1 MSKKLYLNSREYLA
15 SMLKRAKRGNMMID
29 SGLNKLESARHFK
42 KNKELIKTYIIK
54 IKKYIRLY
62 TILISKVNQQK
73 NKILL
78 YEGSHDITTD
88 KVIRLLRN
96 PNKTNLAENERIMN
110 MIDNFTNNSKEF
122 KTRYIYIRNKYLISL
137 EYIKFKEDVQHNKMI
152 LQKRVKRK
160 LTESELIKLE
170 NITLHQLKNKLEKRD
185 KVEKKHKKV
194 QDELD
199 LGEPGFLDSYTIL
212 NKKEKKEKE
221 EKPKFIFLKK
231 YKYDSLNE
239 KKVKS
244 KNCFLPQKYENIL
257 DRVDKSN

>member
-1 MSKKLYLNSREYLA
+1 
-15 SMLKRAKRGNMMID
+15 MID

-62 TILISKVNQQK
+62 AILISKVNQQK

-88 KVIRLLRN
+88 KVIRLLKNR
-96 PNKTNLAENERIMN
+96 NKTNLAENERILY
-110 MIDNFTNNSKEF
+110 MIDNFTNNSKVIKE
-122 KTRYIYIRNKYLISL
+122 RYIFIRNKYMISL
-137 EYIKFKEDVQHNKMI
+137 EYIKFKENLQYNKMI
-152 LQKRVKRK
+152 LQDRVKRK
-160 LTESELIKLE
+160 LTEPELIKLE
-170 NITLHQLKNKLEKRD
+170 KITLHQLKNKLEKRK
-185 KVEKKHKKV
+185 KVEKKSKQV

-199 LGEPGFLDSYTIL
+199 LGEPGFLDSYTL
-212 NKKEKKEKE
+212 LTREEKEKE
-221 EKPKFIFLKK
+221 KEKEPKFMFLKK

-244 KNCFLPQKYENIL
+244 TNCFLPQKYENLL

>member
-1 MSKKLYLNSREYLA
+1 MSKNLYLNSREYLG
-15 SMLKRAKRGNMMID
+15 SMLKRTQRGNTMID

-42 KNKELIKTYIIK
+42 KNKELIKTYIMK

-62 TILISKVNQQK
+62 AILISKVNQQK

-96 PNKTNLAENERIMN
+96 KNKTNLAENERVIN
-110 MIDNFTNNSKEF
+110 MINNFTNNSKEF
-122 KTRYIYIRNKYLISL
+122 KTRYIYIRNKYIISL
-137 EYIKFKEDVQHNKMI
+137 EYIKFKEDVQHNKML
-152 LQKRVKRK
+152 LQKKIKRK
-160 LTESELIKLE
+160 LTESEIIKLE
-170 NITLHQLKNKLEKRD
+170 NITLHRLKNKLEKHD
-185 KVEKKHKKV
+185 KFKKTHKKV

-212 NKKEKKEKE
+212 NKKEE
-221 EKPKFIFLKK
+221 EEEEEPKFVFLKK

-239 KKVKS
+239 KQVKS
-244 KNCFLPQKYENIL
+244 KNCFLPQRYENIL
-257 DRVDKSN
+257 DRVEKSD